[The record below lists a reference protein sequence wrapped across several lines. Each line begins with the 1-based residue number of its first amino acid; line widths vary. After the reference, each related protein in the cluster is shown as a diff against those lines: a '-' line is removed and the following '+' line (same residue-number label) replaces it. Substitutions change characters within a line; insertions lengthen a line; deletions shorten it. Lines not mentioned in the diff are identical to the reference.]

1 MNNLTGMAVFARV
14 VEVSSFSAAARR
26 LGLSKAAV
34 SKHVARLERVLG
46 VRLLNRTTRKLSL
59 TEVGQAFYEHCA
71 RVVAEVEAAELAV
84 SRLRSEPRGVLK
96 LTAPAAFGHLH
107 VAPAIPDFLDR
118 HPELTVQM
126 VMNDRV
132 VDLAEEGCDVAIR
145 MTNEPA
151 GNLVARRLAPIR
163 WVVCAAPQYLQR
175 RGTPQFPQDLA
186 QHNCLFYS
194 FLEGSADWDFTSQAG
209 AVTTVRVAG
218 NFTVSNSEA
227 LREAVLRG
235 LGVALL
241 PTFTVGGDIQAGAL
255 QALLSGYTP
264 RGSFGTD
271 IYAVYLPTRYLSP
284 KVRAFVDFFLERF
297 GPEPYWDSAPEGGAG
312 PRVRDATPQV
322 RGRPKRRG

>member
-1 MNNLTGMAVFARV
+1 MDNLTGMAVFARV
-14 VEVSSFSAAARR
+14 AEANSFSGAARR

-34 SKHVARLERVLG
+34 SKQVARLERVLG

-71 RVVAEVEAAELAV
+71 RVVAEAEAAELAV
-84 SRLRSEPRGVLK
+84 SRLRSEPRGVLR

-118 HPELTVQM
+118 HPELAVQM
-126 VMNDRV
+126 VMNDRT
-132 VDLAEEGCDVAIR
+132 VDLAEEGFDVAIR
-145 MTNEPA
+145 VSSEPT

-175 RGTPQFPQDLA
+175 RGTPQTPHELA

-194 FLEGSADWDFTSQAG
+194 FLEGSADWGFTLQDGESA
-209 AVTTVRVAG
+209 TVRVAG

-241 PTFTVGGDIQAGAL
+241 PTFTVGRDIQTGAL
-255 QALLSGYTP
+255 QALLPDCTP
-264 RGSFGTD
+264 RGTFGTD

-297 GPEPYWDSAPEGGAG
+297 GPEPYWDGAAE
-312 PRVRDATPQV
+312 PRRRDATPQA
-322 RGRPKRRG
+322 RTRAKRRR